1 VTGFLKRA
9 RALLIENLGWKLL
22 SLALAVLIWA
32 FVATEPELGTRV
44 AVPLQ
49 YKNLADDLEFSS
61 EPPGQISLE
70 LRGPS
75 GELSGLNPAVILD
88 MAGVQPGIHTFQIG
102 DGNVRLPRGVR
113 LVSANPSVVRF
124 EFDRR
129 QARAVPVRVRFA
141 GEGQNGYVIAHYE
154 VNPPELRII
163 GPARRVGRIAEVVT
177 DPVDVSGV
185 VGSSEFRVNA
195 FIDDPYVHFGA
206 SPQVRVTVTMKK
218 K

>member
-1 VTGFLKRA
+1 MTGFLKRV

-32 FVATEPELGTRV
+32 VVATEPELGTRV
-44 AVPLQ
+44 AVALQ

-88 MAGVQPGIHTFQIG
+88 MSGVQPGIHTFQIG

-113 LVSANPSVVRF
+113 LVNANPSVVRF

-129 QARAVPVRVRFA
+129 LARSVPVRARFA
-141 GEGQNGYVIAHYE
+141 GEGQNGYVIAHYD
-154 VNPPELRII
+154 VNPTELRII
-163 GPARRVGRIAEVVT
+163 GPARRVGRMVEVVT

-195 FIDDPYVHFGA
+195 FIDDPYVRFGV
-206 SPQVRVTVTMKK
+206 SPQVVVTVTMKK